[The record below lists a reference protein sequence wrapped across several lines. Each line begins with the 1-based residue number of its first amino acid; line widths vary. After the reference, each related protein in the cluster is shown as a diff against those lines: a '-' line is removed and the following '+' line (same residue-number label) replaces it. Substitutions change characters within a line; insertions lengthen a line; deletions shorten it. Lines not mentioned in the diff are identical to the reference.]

1 MKLQDFRVGLRILIK
16 DPAYSLVAIV
26 GLGVGLA
33 VCLLLLGYARYCWQ
47 YNAHV
52 PDADNVYIVKQRK
65 NFDLGTPWIDQAPV
79 LLREAAKSAPGV
91 TAASGYV
98 TWFPLTVKANGPP
111 RKLKNLTLL
120 PGFAEMAG
128 LQAIKGDLD
137 EALSRPDSFAI
148 TQDTAVRLF
157 GTSEVLGRTVQ
168 LSTVDDGNP
177 TNKSNCN
184 ARIAA
189 ILRNPP
195 ANTTIPFEAVNGL
208 NLCLVPPWM
217 RAEALSG
224 AMGFPGTLLIHVHPG
239 ASLAAVSDALQD
251 AVDSAPRFQ
260 RVAPQMKDRLA
271 GRKVI
276 DIKLSRLRDAY
287 FDREV
292 TIDRFSLPVDRGDS
306 AVVAGLVAIG
316 VLILGLAAVNYV
328 NLATIRVIRRQREI
342 ATRKVLGARKGRLA
356 RQFVAESLLVST
368 LATAIGLLLAWLALP
383 VFGKLMNRDLGSVLS
398 VGNIAAAIGLGL
410 ILGLLTALYP
420 ASIVFGVRPSRLL
433 AGRPDTESFRSKR
446 LRQALSVLQVG
457 VAMGLASYTMAIF
470 WQTRF
475 AMDAS
480 PGFDP
485 SPLLVFE
492 LPDAITGRS
501 NEDARNFMTA
511 LAQQPG
517 VAGIAQSIDP
527 IGRSKDRWSAEIKRE
542 GGEGVTMDVKSV
554 SASFFEQY
562 GIRAVAGRLFD
573 PKIDKEQ
580 DAIPLVINA
589 IAARQLGFASPEL
602 AVGQA
607 LLFDNL
613 NARTEGNDAP
623 ILKRIVGIA
632 PEIRFHSLREAP
644 RAVAYELK
652 LADVT
657 LTVRASASIPDA
669 DRAVRALW
677 SQYFPNA
684 VLEMSPA
691 KDIYAANYADD
702 ARLAKLLSTATI
714 IAMILAACGAYVLAA
729 DAVQRRT
736 GEIALRKLFGAR
748 PNEIGKLVAREV
760 GVIVLLAAVIA
771 LPLAALAIAR
781 YLAVYTEQTPL
792 AFWTLAFALVAA
804 VGAVALAA
812 GRHAWIAMS
821 LKPAVALRG

>member
-1 MKLQDFRVGLRILIK
+1 MKFQDFRVGLRILIK

-33 VCLLLLGYARYCWQ
+33 VCQLLLGYARYCWQ

-79 LLREAAKSAPGV
+79 LVREAAKSAPGV
-91 TAASGYV
+91 TAASGYI
-98 TWFPLTVKANGPP
+98 TWFPLTVKANGQP
-111 RKLKNLTLL
+111 RKLKNLTAL

-128 LQAIKGDLD
+128 LRAIKGDLD

-184 ARIAA
+184 ARIGA

-208 NLCLVPPWM
+208 NLCLIPAWM

-224 AMGFPGTLLIHVHPG
+224 EMGFPGTLLLHVQPG
-239 ASLAAVSDALQD
+239 ASPAAVGDVLQD
-251 AVDSAPRFQ
+251 AVDSAPRLQ
-260 RVAPQMKDRLA
+260 RVAQVMKDRLA
-271 GRKVI
+271 GRKAI
-276 DIKLSRLRDAY
+276 DIKLSRLRGAY

-306 AVVAGLVAIG
+306 AVVAGLVVIG
-316 VLILGLAAVNYV
+316 VLILALAVINYV

-342 ATRKVLGARKGRLA
+342 ATRKVLGAGKGRLA
-356 RQFVAESLLVST
+356 RQFVAESLLVSM
-368 LATAIGLLLAWLALP
+368 LATALGLLLAWLALP
-383 VFGKLMNRDLGSVLS
+383 VFGKLMSHDLDSVLS
-398 VGNIAAAIGLGL
+398 LGNIAAAVGLGV
-410 ILGLLTALYP
+410 ILGLVTALYP
-420 ASIVFGVRPSRLL
+420 ASIVFGVRLL
-433 AGRPDTESFRSKR
+433 AGRPDTESVRSKR

-475 AMDAS
+475 AIDAS

-492 LPDAITGRS
+492 LPDALTGRS
-501 NEDARNFMTA
+501 KEDAHNFMTA
-511 LAQQPG
+511 LAQHPG
-517 VAGIAQSIDP
+517 VAGIAQSYDP
-527 IGRSKDRWSAEIKRE
+527 IGRSKDNWSAEIKRE
-542 GGEGVTMDVKSV
+542 GGQGVTMDVKSI

-562 GIRAVAGRLFD
+562 GIGAVAGRLFD

-589 IAARQLGFASPEL
+589 IAARQLGFASPQL
-602 AVGQA
+602 AVGQV
-607 LLFDNL
+607 LLFDTRDKGK
-613 NARTEGNDAP
+613 AAP
-623 ILKRIVGIA
+623 IAKRIVGIA
-632 PEIRFHSLREAP
+632 PEIRFHSLREAA

-652 LADVT
+652 LSEMT
-657 LTVRASASIPDA
+657 LTVRASGSVSDA
-669 DRAVRALW
+669 ERAVRALW

-702 ARLAKLLSTATI
+702 ARLAKLLAIATV
-714 IAMILAACGAYVLAA
+714 IAMIIAAFGAYVLAA

-748 PNEIGKLVAREV
+748 PNAIGKLVAREV
-760 GVIVLLAAVIA
+760 GVIILLAAVIA

-792 AFWTLAFALVAA
+792 AYWTLAFALVAA
-804 VGAVALAA
+804 LGAVALAA
-812 GRHAWIAMS
+812 GRHAWIAMR